1 MVNRMMV
8 LAFTN
13 DPVPISI
20 SSGDRRWFCIWSA
33 AGRMDA
39 KDAVKLWTWYKH
51 GGFETIA
58 RWLAD
63 RDVSAFNPSA
73 PPMWT
78 EFKENLIEHGMS
90 IAESFIVEQ
99 IRARVNEFRRGIIA
113 TPFYGICDRLATTA
127 PAGVK
132 VPQSA
137 LLHALKEAGW
147 IDRGKVA
154 SVEHPGKRHVYVSPE
169 FATERKNVLRN
180 MLEGETGTSNK
191 VIDFPGRTV

>member
-1 MVNRMMV
+1 
-8 LAFTN
+8 
-13 DPVPISI
+13 
-20 SSGDRRWFCIWSA
+20 
-33 AGRMDA
+33 
-39 KDAVKLWTWYKH
+39 
-51 GGFETIA
+51 
-58 RWLAD
+58 
-63 RDVSAFNPSA
+63 
-73 PPMWT
+73 MWT

-113 TPFYGICDRLATTA
+113 TPFYGICDRLSASA